1 MSNQFTAVFCLFI
14 IYYSDYPYCNYPLG
28 VESGAIPDEQI
39 TATKSHA
46 ETAAPKYARLNTK
59 DGAGA
64 WCHPYIDREDDQQYL
79 QVKYHLDGLRASLNV
94 CFHNISNLTLTGG
107 PRYMIL
113 IIPFEFIK
121 YLKENF
127 RSN

>member
-1 MSNQFTAVFCLFI
+1 MKRNYCLFI

-59 DGAGA
+59 EGAGA

-79 QVKYHLDGLRASLNV
+79 QVKYHLVDLRTSLNV
-94 CFHNISNLTLTGG
+94 CFHNISLTGRT
-107 PRYMIL
+107 PIYD
-113 IIPFEFIK
+113 
-121 YLKENF
+121 
-127 RSN
+127 SNNTISIYKIY

>member
-1 MSNQFTAVFCLFI
+1 MKFQQCQLKFNKGCLVCPEVEENQI
-14 IYYSDYPYCNYPLG
+14 ILTK
-28 VESGAIPDEQI
+28 ILPDEQI

-79 QVKYHLDGLRASLNV
+79 QVKYHLDDLRTSLNV
-94 CFHNISNLTLTGG
+94 CFHNISLTGEL
-107 PRYMIL
+107 R
-113 IIPFEFIK
+113 
-121 YLKENF
+121 
-127 RSN
+127 

>member
-1 MSNQFTAVFCLFI
+1 MPIEIISDQMKLNLHEFESDRAWRDQQNYCLFI

-79 QVKYHLDGLRASLNV
+79 QVKYHLDDLRTSLNV
-94 CFHNISNLTLTGG
+94 CFHNISLNGVL
-107 PRYMIL
+107 R
-113 IIPFEFIK
+113 
-121 YLKENF
+121 
-127 RSN
+127 